1 MKRKEKIVY
10 NYFNKTDNYL
20 HKNFGIIIRKKI
32 LNDILGTQKNKNI
45 LDVGCGDGSV
55 SLEYGY
61 NNKLSLIDQSERMLS
76 LAKNN
81 ATLFKV
87 RNINFF
93 NCSLRNFSPET
104 KYDVIILF
112 GFLAHVDSLS
122 NTFNKIYPFLNN
134 NGKILIQYS
143 DHKKLLTKVNLYFS
157 DKIYKKNRIT
167 DNVIEPILNDLG
179 LKIQKKIRY
188 SILPPG
194 IGILPNELLHY
205 ITLATYKNNLLSKF
219 GTEVICELK
228 AR

>member
-32 LNDILGTQKNKNI
+32 LNDILGPQKNKNI
-45 LDVGCGDGSV
+45 LDVGCGDGNV

-61 NNKLSLIDQSERMLS
+61 KNKLSLIDQSEKMLS
-76 LAKNN
+76 LAKKN
-81 ATLFKV
+81 ATLLKV

-93 NCSLRNFSPET
+93 NCSLKNFSPKK

-122 NTFNKIYPFLNN
+122 NTFDKIYSFLNN

-143 DHKKLLTKVNLYFS
+143 DHKKLLTKANMYFS

-167 DNVIEPILNDLG
+167 DNLIDQILNNFG

-205 ITLATYKNNLLSKF
+205 ITLATYENNLLSKF

>member
-1 MKRKEKIVY
+1 M
-10 NYFNKTDNYL
+10 
-20 HKNFGIIIRKKI
+20 
-32 LNDILGTQKNKNI
+32 
-45 LDVGCGDGSV
+45 
-55 SLEYGY
+55 
-61 NNKLSLIDQSERMLS
+61 
-76 LAKNN
+76 
-81 ATLFKV
+81 
-87 RNINFF
+87 
-93 NCSLRNFSPET
+93 
-104 KYDVIILF
+104 
-112 GFLAHVDSLS
+112 
-122 NTFNKIYPFLNN
+122 
-134 NGKILIQYS
+134 
-143 DHKKLLTKVNLYFS
+143 YFS